1 MCCSRFTHS
10 PTFTFQSHIHSPSR
24 ASPSHWGR
32 LELVWENCKENTD
45 VVLSVYL
52 QILLLGVT
60 VQVLRH
66 LKVSLGASP
75 RIFPSFQELSQCY
88 KPVWEHRT
96 RDRKAPCQG
105 VRFPLPI
112 KYRQGSVLHGRC
124 NVSILGS
131 PNCGLKCPVLTLTGA
146 ELRKCVSLLTAHSTA
161 LQAPHRALP
170 NALLTKPLCI
180 KALKCS

>member
-1 MCCSRFTHS
+1 V
-10 PTFTFQSHIHSPSR
+10 
-24 ASPSHWGR
+24 
-32 LELVWENCKENTD
+32 LVWENCKENTD
-45 VVLSVYL
+45 VVLSLYL